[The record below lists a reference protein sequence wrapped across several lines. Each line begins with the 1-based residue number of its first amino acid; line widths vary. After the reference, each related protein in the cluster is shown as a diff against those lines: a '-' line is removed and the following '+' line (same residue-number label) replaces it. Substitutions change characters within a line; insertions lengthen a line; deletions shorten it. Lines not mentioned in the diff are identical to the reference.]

1 MSLQKRLIVGISGAS
16 GAVYGVRLLQALQ
29 PTDIETHLVMSQSAE
44 VTLAYETDFKVS
56 EIQAL
61 ADINHSVRDIG
72 AAIASGSFSSL
83 GMIVAPCSVRSMSEI
98 ATGVTSNLL
107 TRSADVILKERRP
120 LVLLVR
126 ETPLH
131 TGHLRTMVKLS
142 EIGAIIMPPVP
153 AFYARPGSIDDVV
166 DHTIGR
172 ALDLFGADVG
182 LVRRWGE
189 SSDEKATPLRVVRR
203 RK

>member
-61 ADINHSVRDIG
+61 ADVNYPVRDIG

-83 GMIVAPCSVRSMSEI
+83 GMIESINTVSRCDLERAQAFGFTRPRD
-98 ATGVTSNLL
+98 TTSYGSS
-107 TRSADVILKERRP
+107 THDG
-120 LVLLVR
+120 
-126 ETPLH
+126 ET
-131 TGHLRTMVKLS
+131 K
-142 EIGAIIMPPVP
+142 
-153 AFYARPGSIDDVV
+153 
-166 DHTIGR
+166 
-172 ALDLFGADVG
+172 
-182 LVRRWGE
+182 
-189 SSDEKATPLRVVRR
+189 
-203 RK
+203 